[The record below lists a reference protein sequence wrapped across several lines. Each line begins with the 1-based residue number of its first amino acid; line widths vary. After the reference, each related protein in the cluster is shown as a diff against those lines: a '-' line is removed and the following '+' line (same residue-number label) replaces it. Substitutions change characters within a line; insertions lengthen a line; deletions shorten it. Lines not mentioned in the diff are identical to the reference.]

1 MVYFSLN
8 YECYV
13 TLAAEGAGFEAS
25 SEKEYL
31 VIDGQRSK
39 HETYYEEKMKK

>member
-1 MVYFSLN
+1 MTENEPGIPN
-8 YECYV
+8 YSH
-13 TLAAEGAGFEAS
+13 LAAEGAGFEAS

>member
-1 MVYFSLN
+1 MKSLR
-8 YECYV
+8 EDS
-13 TLAAEGAGFEAS
+13 S

>member
-1 MVYFSLN
+1 VHFH
-8 YECYV
+8 
-13 TLAAEGAGFEAS
+13 LAAEGAGFEAS